1 MTATKQYWL
10 IKSEP
15 TTYSISNLCAD
26 KKTAWTGI
34 RNFQARN
41 YMRDEMHIGDEV
53 LFYHSSCKE
62 PGVYGLAKVV
72 SKSYPDETQF
82 HSKSE
87 YFEPRASQAKP
98 VWYLVDIGFG
108 RRFKKPLL
116 LHEMREHKK
125 LSTMKVLQP
134 GNRLSITPVTPQ
146 EFTAIL
152 SVCI

>member
-1 MTATKQYWL
+1 
-10 IKSEP
+10 
-15 TTYSISNLCAD
+15 
-26 KKTAWTGI
+26 
-34 RNFQARN
+34 
-41 YMRDEMHIGDEV
+41 MRDEMHIGDEV

-72 SKSYPDETQF
+72 SESYPDETQF

-98 VWYLVDIGFG
+98 VWYLVDIGFD

-116 LHEMREHKK
+116 LHEMREHKN